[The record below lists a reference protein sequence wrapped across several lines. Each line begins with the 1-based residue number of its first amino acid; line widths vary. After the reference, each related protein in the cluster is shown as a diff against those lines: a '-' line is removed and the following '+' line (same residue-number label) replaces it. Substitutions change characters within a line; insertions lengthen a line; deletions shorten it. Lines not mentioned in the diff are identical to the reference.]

1 MPTSYDGTLLDHLAE
16 HIRYLSTAS
25 SFWFSVNSSYDHGCH
40 LSKRM
45 GMSPQDYEYL
55 LVAANLAHFHQ
66 TRGFSIKILK
76 WKLFLEGHQ
85 FAKTNCMGTVEI
97 DTKNLDLNAC
107 SWLSY
112 HLLLSSLVGIDVVR
126 TPDLGRG
133 GAHAGGVASRREEVH
148 PRHTRAR
155 SPPPQ
160 SRYRRRR
167 PAFHRRHVTI
177 AYSVVVAS
185 PSRRRSP

>member
-1 MPTSYDGTLLDHLAE
+1 
-16 HIRYLSTAS
+16 
-25 SFWFSVNSSYDHGCH
+25 
-40 LSKRM
+40 
-45 GMSPQDYEYL
+45 MSPQDYVYL

-66 TRGFSIKILK
+66 TRGFSKKKSK

-112 HLLLSSLVGIDVVR
+112 HLLLSSLDGIDVVR
-126 TPDLGRG
+126 TPDLGRRG
-133 GAHAGGVASRREEVH
+133 GAHAGRVASRREEVH

-167 PAFHRRHVTI
+167 LAFHRRHVTI